1 MAKWIAHFECPVC
14 GESSRTPMAKCPFC
28 KNKLESDFVSVKTL
42 DQVRWERDV
51 AIAQLAEVG
60 KSLGER
66 MDDVCRVGSY
76 GDCGCGIKDGAGECC
91 RKNVLTEEGG

>member
-1 MAKWIAHFECPVC
+1 MAKWIAHYECPVC
-14 GESSRTPMAKCPFC
+14 GEHSRTQEDQCPFC
-28 KNKLESDFVSVKTL
+28 GSRLDKDQVSVEVLK
-42 DQVRWERDV
+42 QVMWERDV
-51 AIAQLAEVG
+51 AIAQLAEIG
-60 KSLGER
+60 KSFGER